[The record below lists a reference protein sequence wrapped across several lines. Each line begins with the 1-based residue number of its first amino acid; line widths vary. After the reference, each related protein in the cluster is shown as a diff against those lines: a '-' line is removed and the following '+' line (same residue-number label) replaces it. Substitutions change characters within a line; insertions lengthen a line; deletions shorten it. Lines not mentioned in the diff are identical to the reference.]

1 MSEPAPSPQ
10 SPLAGLSLTLLLGE
24 PAGATAPPLSDRVVE
39 AQLVIVGGGPAGL
52 TAAIYA
58 ARAAL
63 SPIVLAGSAAG
74 GQLMI
79 TDIVENYPGFPAG
92 VGGPQLMGLF
102 REQAVRF
109 GASIIDVDVE
119 RVDFGER
126 PLRLWTGGTQYLAAA
141 VIIATGAQAIWLG
154 LESETRLRGRGVS
167 ACATCDGFFFRDQVV
182 AVVGGGDSAAA
193 EALYLTRFVRSVHL
207 VHRRD
212 ALRASKIMIE
222 RLASNPK
229 ITVHYD
235 RVVKEILGA
244 DRVEGVVLAY
254 SDDPAA
260 TETLPLDGL
269 FVAIGHRPNGAVFS
283 DWLTPDAAGYLVP
296 GGPTAIEGVFVAG
309 DIDDQRYRQAVTAAG
324 EGARAAIDAERWLE
338 EQSGGDGAPGQGDPV
353 GVLTTAPS
361 SLVDQTGANLTLGLA
376 ARSMV

>member
-1 MSEPAPSPQ
+1 MSEPVPNPQ
-10 SPLAGLSLTLLLGE
+10 SPFAGLRLTLLAGE
-24 PAGATAPPLSDRVVE
+24 PTPATALLTSDQMVESDRMVE
-39 AQLVIVGGGPAGL
+39 TQLVIVGSGPAGL

-92 VGGPQLMGLF
+92 IGGPQLMGLF

-109 GASIIDVDVE
+109 GARIIDVDVE

-126 PLRLWTGGTQYLAAA
+126 PLRLWAGGRQYRATA

-167 ACATCDGFFFRDQVV
+167 ACATCDGFFFRDQAV
-182 AVVGGGDSAAA
+182 AVIGGGDSAAA
-193 EALYLTRFVRSVHL
+193 EALYLTRFARAVHL

-212 ALRASKIMIE
+212 VLRASKIMVE

-229 ITVHYD
+229 ITMHYN

-244 DRVEGVVLAY
+244 DRVEGVVLAHP
-254 SDDPAA
+254 DDPASV
-260 TETLPLDGL
+260 ETLPLDGL

-283 DWLTPDAAGYLVP
+283 NWLSSDAAGYLIP
-296 GGPTAIEGVFVAG
+296 GGPSIIEGVFVAG
-309 DIDDQRYRQAVTAAG
+309 DIDDPHYRQAVTAAG

-338 EQSGGDGAPGQGDPV
+338 EQASKGVTPGQSEPDGEHPTV
-353 GVLTTAPS
+353 P
-361 SLVDQTGANLTLGLA
+361 
-376 ARSMV
+376 